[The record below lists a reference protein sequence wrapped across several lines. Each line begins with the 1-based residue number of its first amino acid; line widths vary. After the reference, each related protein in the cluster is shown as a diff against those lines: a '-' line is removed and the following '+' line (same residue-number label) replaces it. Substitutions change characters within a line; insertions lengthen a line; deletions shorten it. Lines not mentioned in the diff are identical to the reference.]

1 MGYIWGTF
9 SSKKGYI
16 AEAFNFPPEIESLF
30 EKTAEIKLEARRK
43 ALNRDGYFR
52 KREKVVVYNKSTLA
66 PQSLKGRNVIFPAA
80 VRDTHMCSHC

>member
-30 EKTAEIKLEARRK
+30 EKTAEIKLEALCR
-43 ALNRDGYFR
+43 A
-52 KREKVVVYNKSTLA
+52 
-66 PQSLKGRNVIFPAA
+66 
-80 VRDTHMCSHC
+80 